1 MALATKTG
9 PQAELS
15 APIYVTDHKPLTV
28 MGRRPTGTLALD
40 AGETIDVL
48 KIPKGARI
56 LDAWIVSSAVATTT
70 AASLGLYDMYDQSTY
85 HADEDGLIDACNLNT
100 SIMRRSGATKT
111 AEIQLGVQLDW
122 DCYVRLTITT
132 GDLGDAID
140 VYVFVTYIMP

>member
-15 APIYVTDHKPLTV
+15 APMYHTDHRPLTV
-28 MGRRPTGTLALD
+28 MGRRPTGTLPLVATN
-40 AGETIDVL
+40 TIDVL

-56 LDAWIVSSAVATTT
+56 LDAWIVCSKAATTT

-85 HADEDGLIDACNLNT
+85 HQDEDGLIDACNLNT
-100 SIMRRSGATKT
+100 SILNRAGATKT
-111 AEIQLGVQLDW
+111 AEVQLGVLLTY

-132 GDLGDAID
+132 GNLGNDVD